1 MSHKRLI
8 VSTVGISV
16 FLNILK
22 PSESTWRQQLNQ
34 AANAQ
39 QLSSDLEKFVNNLV
53 QRAKDCLQQGDVAE
67 RRRLSAELNGI
78 YGIYNNSLEA
88 GKADMHYLIATDT
101 ALGRK
106 AAEVI
111 ADFLRNHGLNVAVD
125 VLEKLSTATPAAFSN
140 GMKALI
146 RWCEETLPGYREDGY
161 RVIFNLTAAFKSLQG
176 YLSVMG
182 MFYADEMVYIF
193 ETGSQLV
200 SIPRLPVQVDVTV
213 LRQHS
218 VALAMMAQGHIFPH
232 KQVAHIPDS
241 LLYIDEKDNACLSDW
256 GQLIWNR
263 VRHELLSEELL
274 PFPRLRYS
282 ERFRRDF
289 RNANYEAR
297 VQLQETLAKVAGLL
311 EDRCGDT
318 AALKQD
324 GGLQYDVFTHNTTR
338 DGQPIGHFRV
348 SSSRRV
354 TCVSEGGNLYLRRY
368 GEHDVNNN
376 P

>member
-16 FLNILK
+16 FLNILD
-22 PSESTWRQQLNQ
+22 PSEGTWRRQLIQ
-34 AANAQ
+34 AANEK
-39 QLSSDLEKFVNNLV
+39 QLSSDLEAFADELMR
-53 QRAKDCLQQGDVAE
+53 RAADRLQQGDVAE
-67 RRRLSAELNGI
+67 RRRISAELNGI

-111 ADFLRNHGLNVAVD
+111 ANFLRERGPSVD
-125 VLEKLSTATPAAFSN
+125 IYVPEKLSTATPTAFSN

-146 RWCEETLPGYREDGY
+146 RWCEETLPGYRDNGY
-161 RVIFNLTAAFKSLQG
+161 RIIFNLTAAFKSLQG
-176 YLSVMG
+176 YLNIMG

-218 VALAMMAQGHIFPH
+218 AALAMMAEGHIFPYA
-232 KQVAHIPDS
+232 QVATIPDG
-241 LLYIDEKDNACLSDW
+241 LLDIDEKGNACLSDW

-263 VRHELLSEELL
+263 VRHELLSKELL
-274 PFPRLRYS
+274 QFPRLHYEKS
-282 ERFRRDF
+282 FDRDF
-289 RNANYEAR
+289 EQADPKER
-297 VQLQETLAKVAGLL
+297 VALQETLAKVAHLL
-311 EDRCGDT
+311 EDHDGNT